1 VIKTY
6 RGKKAPAG
14 YHFMPGG
21 KLMKDSEHKK
31 SGGRNYKREY
41 KTYQGSTEQK
51 KKRASRNAA
60 RAKLMKLG
68 KVKKGD
74 GKDVAHKNGNPRD
87 NRSKNLKVSSV
98 KKNRSFPRTRTA
110 GKRNKKD

>member
-1 VIKTY
+1 MMKTY

-68 KVKKGD
+68 KVKKGRWQ
-74 GKDVAHKNGNPRD
+74 GCGTQERQ
-87 NRSKNLKVSSV
+87 S
-98 KKNRSFPRTRTA
+98 
-110 GKRNKKD
+110 